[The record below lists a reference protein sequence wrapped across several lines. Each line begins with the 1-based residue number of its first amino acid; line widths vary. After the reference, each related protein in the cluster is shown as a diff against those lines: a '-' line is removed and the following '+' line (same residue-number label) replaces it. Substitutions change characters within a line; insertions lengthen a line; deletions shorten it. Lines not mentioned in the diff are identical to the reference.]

1 MKHLIIFAHPDDK
14 TSFNAA
20 ILNAV
25 IDASHRKGIDVEIRD
40 LYLMHFNPVLSYQ
53 ETKDSKEGIIPDE
66 IKNEQHYIEKAELI
80 TLIYPLFLMGYPAI
94 LKGYLE
100 RILAHD
106 GAYKLHTNKSA
117 GIFSGKKIQEFITVA
132 NTEGKYHALGFD
144 KSLED
149 CLVNGL
155 FHAWGAEDVHTD
167 IFYNVHGVNHEIHRQ
182 MLEKVYFQTEKNIDL
197 LNGQ

>member
-1 MKHLIIFAHPDDK
+1 MKHLIIFAHPDDQ

-20 ILNAV
+20 ILRTV
-25 IDASHRKGIDVEIRD
+25 IDASRRNGVEVEVRD
-40 LYLMHFNPVLSYQ
+40 LYLEKFNPLLSVK
-53 ETKDSKEGIIPDE
+53 ELSDSKLGIIAED
-66 IKNEQHYIEKAELI
+66 IQKEQEVIENAQLI

-106 GAYKLHTNKSA
+106 AAYKMKKHIEH

-132 NTEGKYHALGFD
+132 NTEEKYHSLGFD

-155 FHAWGAEDVHTD
+155 FHAWGAEDVKSHLL
-167 IFYNVHGVNHEIHRQ
+167 YNVHGVDKEMRKD
-182 MLEKVYFQTEKNIDL
+182 MLDKVYKDTEKSIEL
-197 LNGQ
+197 LS

>member
-25 IDASHRKGIDVEIRD
+25 IKASHDKGVDVEIRD
-40 LYLMHFNPVLSYQ
+40 LYLMNFNPVLSHQ
-53 ETKDSKEGIIPDE
+53 EIVDSKQGIISQE
-66 IKNEQHYIEKAELI
+66 IKNEQCLLEKAQLI

-106 GAYKLHTNKSA
+106 GAYKLQKNTQS
-117 GIFSGKKIQEFITVA
+117 GIFAGKKIQEFITVA
-132 NTEGKYHALGFD
+132 NTEGKYHTLGFD

-155 FHAWGAEDVHTD
+155 FHAWGTEDVRTQ
-167 IFYNVHGVNHEIHRQ
+167 IFYNVHGGDDKTHHQ
-182 MLEKVYFQTEKNIDL
+182 MLEKVYFETEKNLDL
-197 LNGQ
+197 LK